1 MKIRFTRDFDGE
13 LSYMHH
19 FDAGDMVV
27 VPDEL
32 GQHLIDKGRAV
43 EANTGRGRPEIQPP
57 VISSMKPVDV
67 GDDWTAE
74 QHRARLNAPGGDEP
88 DTDAMIAGMV
98 DEPDITL
105 PGPPDDSAP
114 KKRPWRK

>member
-13 LSYMHH
+13 LSYLHH

-43 EANTGRGRPEIQPP
+43 EANTGRGRP
-57 VISSMKPVDV
+57 VITQNAAPDVSDSVD
-67 GDDWTAE
+67 
-74 QHRARLNAPGGDEP
+74 APGDDEP
-88 DTDAMIAGMV
+88 DTDAMIAEMV